1 MRRGSDPS
9 MSSWDPYRNRT
20 GKTETS
26 NLDPLKWATLEGI
39 KGQGGQ
45 TEAVGSEILISL
57 LNTQSFILNWL
68 TQIEY
73 RPRLE

>member
-1 MRRGSDPS
+1 

-20 GKTETS
+20 RKTETS
-26 NLDPLKWATLEGI
+26 NLDPLKGATLEGI

-45 TEAVGSEILISL
+45 TEAVESEILISL

-73 RPRLE
+73 CPRLD